1 MSKVDNPLG
10 NLKAKN
16 FLSPVKAA
24 NSSSAISPTT
34 AASPSPQ
41 KSPSIVHVRRPSDD
55 LLKVIQQKKK
65 QTPISSPGHSRKASY
80 EKVHP
85 KIKTRH
91 TRTCSIVD
99 FGQPTYDILISSTLA
114 AKASLDCKGFCFTPF
129 GSSSVQE
136 LVDSKS
142 QEYKILNDAEAYE
155 CKLVIEQLNS
165 ENKKLAGE
173 SSKLSWNERR
183 RLRNLS
189 QELDKNILY
198 DEFERSQENSIAV
211 KRINN
216 LKRSEKTSWESK
228 RREEEIRSSLELK
241 KIRSSTE
248 KLKTQEELER
258 SVIVT

>member
-1 MSKVDNPLG
+1 MSKVANPLG

-65 QTPISSPGHSRKASY
+65 QTPLNSPGHSRKPSY
-80 EKVHP
+80 EKVQP
-85 KIKTRH
+85 RIKSRH
-91 TRTCSIVD
+91 NRTCSILD
-99 FGQPTYDILISSTLA
+99 FGEPSYDILISSTLA

-129 GSSSVQE
+129 GSSPLQE
-136 LVDSKS
+136 LVESKS
-142 QEYKILNDAEAYE
+142 QQYKMLNDTEAYE
-155 CKLVIEQLNS
+155 CKLVIEQLNL

-173 SSKLSWNERR
+173 SNKLNCNERR

-189 QELDKNILY
+189 QELDRNILY
-198 DEFERSQENSIAV
+198 DEFERSQENSLAV
-211 KRINN
+211 IRINN
-216 LKRSEKTSWESK
+216 LKKSERTDWERK

-241 KIRSSTE
+241 QIRSSTE
-248 KLKTQEELER
+248 KLQTQDEFER